1 MSELSIQEEPKLSVA
16 DAAVLVEAHR
26 LLESPSLTIKIS
38 NMIGKPIDGLLGR
51 LPDKATD
58 VINSTIRSSLSGV
71 VDAAAFTMKDDKA
84 EASPKLHK
92 AGAAVAGALGVF
104 FGFAALAVELPVS
117 TTIMMRSVLDVARGE
132 GFSIEDPEVRLA
144 CIEVFSFSGNVT
156 DADDSAESGY
166 YLARAALAHTMQQA
180 GAELA
185 AKIAAQAV
193 GKEAAEAAG
202 KAGNAVVGKAV
213 AELIEKVAVRLGVPL
228 TEKLAAQAV
237 PAIGAVAG
245 ATLNTMFTDF
255 YQDMARGHFKIKKL
269 EAKYGEEYIKQEY
282 LKLNLSK
289 K

>member
-92 AGAAVAGALGVF
+92 AGAAVAGALGGF

-144 CIEVFSFSGNVT
+144 CIEVFSFSGNAT

-166 YLARAALAHTMQQA
+166 YLARAALAEIMKQA
-180 GAELA
+180 GAELT
-185 AKIAAQAV
+185 
-193 GKEAAEAAG
+193 G
-202 KAGNAVVGKAV
+202 KAGNSVVGKAV
-213 AELIEKVAVRLGVPL
+213 AELIEKVAARLGVPL

-269 EAKYGEEYIKQEY
+269 EAKYGEEYVKQEY